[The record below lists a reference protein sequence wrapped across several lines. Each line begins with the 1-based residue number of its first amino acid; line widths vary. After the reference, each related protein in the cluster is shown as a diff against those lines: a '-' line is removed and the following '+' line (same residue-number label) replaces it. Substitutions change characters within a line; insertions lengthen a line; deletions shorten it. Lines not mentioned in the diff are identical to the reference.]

1 MITMTNDNNST
12 RDQILNMLKVKGPL
26 PVSDMAVELG
36 ITEMAVRR
44 HLNTLERDNL
54 IKSSLVRQAM
64 GRPTNV
70 YSLSQEADELFPRNY
85 STLTLDFLRDIREI
99 DGAAKVESLFKRRE
113 DRLEE
118 NYRPQIEASETLEDR
133 VAILAELQNQKGYM
147 VQWEQ
152 DSSTGNFYLKEYNCP
167 IAQVAREFTQAC
179 NCELSLFRRVLKAN
193 VEQTSCM
200 AKGGEHCVFRIQES
214 ANE

>member
-1 MITMTNDNNST
+1 MMTSDNNST
-12 RDQILNMLKVKGPL
+12 RDQILTMLKVKGSL

-85 STLTLDFLRDIREI
+85 STLTLDFLQDLREM
-99 DGAAKVESLFKRRE
+99 DGLGKVESLFKRRE

-118 NYRPQIEASETLEDR
+118 NYRAQMSSESLQDR
-133 VAILAELQNQKGYM
+133 VEALAELQNQKGYM

-152 DSSTGNFYLKEYNCP
+152 DKNTGNYFIKEFNCP

-200 AKGGEHCVFRIQES
+200 AKGGDHCVFCIQE
-214 ANE
+214 AQQ

>member
-1 MITMTNDNNST
+1 MTSDNNST
-12 RDQILNMLKVKGPL
+12 RDQILNMLKTKGPL
-26 PVSDMAVELG
+26 PVSDMAVALG

-85 STLTLDFLRDIREI
+85 STLTLDFLQDLREM
-99 DGAAKVESLFKRRE
+99 DGLGKVESLFKRRE

-118 NYRPQIEASETLEDR
+118 AYRTQMSTSDRLRDR
-133 VAILAELQNQKGYM
+133 VETLAELQNQKGYM
-147 VQWEQ
+147 VEWEQ
-152 DSSTGNFYLKEYNCP
+152 DPTTGNFFIKEFNCP

-179 NCELSLFRRVLKAN
+179 NCELSLFRRVLKAE
-193 VEQTSCM
+193 VDQTSCM
-200 AKGGEHCVFRIQES
+200 AKGGDHCVFRIHAAAEQ
-214 ANE
+214 